1 MIDPCGKGGQGSP
14 YTRSGLLP
22 PAEPR
27 DPGRNI
33 NPSPLLEV
41 KDLRVRFGLLGA
53 VDDLSFRID
62 PGEELGIVGKSGCGK
77 SATARAIMG
86 LYRSDPRC
94 QVTGQVLLN
103 GVDLISQPER
113 QMQKIRGRHIAM
125 IFQDPLTCLNPLQR
139 IGTQIAEMLRTHTD
153 LSAAAIRTRTIE
165 LLQLVG
171 IPHPEERVDGY
182 PHQFSGGM
190 RQRVMIALAIAC
202 NPSLLIADEPTTALD
217 VTTQMQIL
225 RLLAELRE
233 RTGMAIILITHNF
246 GVVAELSDRILVMY
260 AGQCVESGKT
270 SNIFGNPQHPYTAAL
285 LASIPL
291 VDMPRLR
298 RLPSIKGSPPLLAGD
313 RPSGCSFRLRCA
325 ISVAKCLE
333 PPPLGNVTHRPEHLA
348 RCWLPGS
355 ARKTA
360 PDIPSEIAEET

>member
-1 MIDPCGKGGQGSP
+1 MIDPCRKGGQSSP
-14 YTRSGLLP
+14 NTRSGLRP
-22 PAEPR
+22 SAEPR

-33 NPSPLLEV
+33 NPMPLLEV
-41 KDLRVRFGLLGA
+41 RDLRVRFGLLGA
-53 VDDLSFRID
+53 VEDLSFRIY
-62 PGEELGIVGKSGCGK
+62 PGEGLGIVGESGCGK

-113 QMQKIRGRHIAM
+113 RMQKIRGRHIAM
-125 IFQDPLTCLNPLQR
+125 VFQDPLTCLNPLQR
-139 IGTQIAEMLRTHTD
+139 IGTQIAEMLHTHTD
-153 LSAAAIRTRTIE
+153 LSTPAIRKRTIE
-165 LLQLVG
+165 LLQVVG
-171 IPHPEERVDGY
+171 IPHPEERVDAY

-225 RLLAELRE
+225 RLLAELRG

-246 GVVAELSDRILVMY
+246 NVVAEMSDRILVMY
-260 AGQCVESGKT
+260 AGQCVESAKT

-291 VDMPRLR
+291 VDMPRLP
-298 RLPSIKGSPPLLAGD
+298 RLPSISGSPPLLAGD
-313 RPSGCSFRLRCA
+313 RPSGCSFRPRCA
-325 ISVAKCLE
+325 ISAGKCLE
-333 PPPLGNVTHRPEHLA
+333 PPPLVTHNPEHLA
-348 RCWLPGS
+348 RCWFPGS
-355 ARKTA
+355 ARKAA
-360 PDIPSEIAEET
+360 PVIPAEIAEET